1 VRRVVLMG
9 THSSCVAACALAIKN
24 KNKKQKQKENTF
36 CFFFYMQKIEDAPTP
51 FTKSLP
57 PK

>member
-1 VRRVVLMG
+1 
-9 THSSCVAACALAIKN
+9 VAACALAIKRN
-24 KNKKQKQKENTF
+24 KKQKNKKQKKQKEKKTLF
-36 CFFFYMQKIEDAPTP
+36 ACVFYIQKIEDVRTP